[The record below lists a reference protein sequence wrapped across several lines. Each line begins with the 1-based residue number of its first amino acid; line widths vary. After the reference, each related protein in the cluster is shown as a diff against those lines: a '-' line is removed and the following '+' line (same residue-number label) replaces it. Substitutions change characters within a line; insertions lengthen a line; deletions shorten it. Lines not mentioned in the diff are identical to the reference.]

1 MVNDADLVGLNEE
14 QARRFLELDRDICAM
29 HEGIAAWH
37 RLLDRRRL
45 DRKCGLHPI
54 AEFSLSRQPAGEEP
68 GSLLQKQPEASSESS
83 EREPFYLRTEAEAR
97 GLLLRCI
104 GYLSDA
110 QGHKFAADKGY
121 GGRDKLAEWTIRE
134 IKETGA
140 LAYITTHCPHIF
152 GIPLKAAS
160 A

>member
-14 QARRFLELDRDICAM
+14 QARRFLELDRDICEM

-45 DRKCGLHPI
+45 DRKRGLHPI
-54 AEFSLSRQPAGEEP
+54 AEFSLSKRPEGDEP
-68 GSLLQKQPEASSESS
+68 GSLLQKQPEVPSESS

-97 GLLLRCI
+97 GLLLRCV
-104 GYLSDA
+104 GYLADA

-121 GGRDKLAEWTIRE
+121 GGRDKLAEWTMRE

-140 LAYITTHCPHIF
+140 LAYIATHHPYVF
-152 GIPLKAAS
+152 GIPLKATS